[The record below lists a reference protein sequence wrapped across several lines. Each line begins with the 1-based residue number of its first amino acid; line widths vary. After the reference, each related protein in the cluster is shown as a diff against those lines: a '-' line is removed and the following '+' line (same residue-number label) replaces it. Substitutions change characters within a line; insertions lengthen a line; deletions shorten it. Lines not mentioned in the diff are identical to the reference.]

1 MNNINTDQNKEEI
14 LLLLFSQ
21 KTLYNNARTAKYF
34 VIFLAIFNFML
45 GIVHKTTLVYKEQL
59 SIFIFIITLISI
71 YLKNNSSKSNDLA
84 ASTQELIDRKL
95 YGFKTENRFLENH
108 SSSSLK
114 SIAMDLKEKYPKKY
128 LININNSGTDTP
140 NGVKDWY
147 TKIYPSLSKE
157 EAILKCQRQ
166 NIYWDKYLIKYYK
179 KLLNALCFIILI
191 MFLILYWNQGVN
203 SFVLG
208 IISSFSVFDIL
219 RTELSMA
226 NKFINSNIVIDS
238 IISTSQYLSTIN
250 FDLLEDLQSKIFS
263 RRKSSFNLPS
273 FIHKLKITKVHS
285 NYDRDN

>member
-1 MNNINTDQNKEEI
+1 MNNINTEQNKEEI

-34 VIFLAIFNFML
+34 VIFLSIFNFML
-45 GIVHKTTLVYKEQL
+45 GIVLKTTLVYKEQL
-59 SIFIFIITLISI
+59 SIFICIIALISI
-71 YLKNNSSKSNDLA
+71 YLKNNSSKSNDFA

-95 YGFKTENRFLENH
+95 YGFKTEDRFLENH

-114 SIAMDLKEKYPKKY
+114 SIAMDLKDKYPKKY

-166 NIYWDKYLIKYYK
+166 NIYWDKYLIEYYK

-191 MFLILYWNQGVN
+191 MFLIFYWNQGVN
-203 SFVLG
+203 SLVLG

-226 NKFINSNIVIDS
+226 NKFIIYNIVIDS
-238 IISTSQYLSTIN
+238 IISTSQNLSTIN

-263 RRKSSFNLPS
+263 RRKSGFNLPS
-273 FIHKLKITKVHS
+273 FIHKLKIIKVHS
-285 NYDRDN
+285 NYNRDN